1 MEGGGI
7 LLDSSDARRVSS
19 VAALVTDVAIMKQLV
34 QIQSRDETKASVV
47 RDVSLRGDD
56 MDLDG
61 GQLSMEVKINI
72 EKMARLAEMFAA
84 HEEILNRT
92 DPKLVE
98 MLNRRGREKSREKK
112 GADRGL
118 QRRR

>member
-47 RDVSLRGDD
+47 RDVSL
-56 MDLDG
+56 
-61 GQLSMEVKINI
+61 
-72 EKMARLAEMFAA
+72 
-84 HEEILNRT
+84 
-92 DPKLVE
+92 
-98 MLNRRGREKSREKK
+98 
-112 GADRGL
+112 
-118 QRRR
+118 